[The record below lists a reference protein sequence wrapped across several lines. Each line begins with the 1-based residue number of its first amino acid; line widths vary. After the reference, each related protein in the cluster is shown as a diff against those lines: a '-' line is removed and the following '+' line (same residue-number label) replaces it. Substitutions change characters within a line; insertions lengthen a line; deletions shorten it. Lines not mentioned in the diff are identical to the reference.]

1 MPKPTQTLNR
11 SIFMIF
17 FVPFVPFVHFVVH
30 SFVVGP
36 LVAVIGA
43 DSMNTSICWPT

>member
-17 FVPFVPFVHFVVH
+17 FVPFVYFVVH